1 MGTDFDELFAEIE
14 AEAAAEGE
22 EAVLDLRAKQAK
34 YRLINLLISS
44 RRDLHLTQEAL
55 AQRSGV
61 AQTEIS
67 RIERGR
73 KSPTLDTY
81 SRLAAA
87 LNIELPMPRRDEG
100 EPAKVALAAEPRNG
114 ASARGLLR
122 SSTELP

>member
-34 YRLINLLISS
+34 YQLINLLISS

-100 EPAKVALAAEPRNG
+100 EPAKVA
-114 ASARGLLR
+114 SA
-122 SSTELP
+122 